1 MGVENDAPGGKH
13 ICPVSDFSGTICP
26 VKGIVM
32 ITVKLFAMLKD
43 RAGKSELRISFPG
56 GTAADLL
63 KQIAASCPA
72 LADFLAPGRI
82 MISVNQ
88 EFVRQDSTI
97 HDGDEVALM
106 PPFSGGSGPEGVRIQ
121 QEPFS
126 VDREIELLKRS
137 SSSIGGI
144 VTFLGTTRDIS
155 RKKAVSKLEFE
166 HYPGMA
172 EKKLS
177 EIRARAIREFGAVDV
192 TIIHRVGT
200 LPVGENIV
208 LIIAAAVH
216 RDEAFLACRFC
227 IDELKRI
234 TPIWKRET
242 TPDGEVW
249 VEEHP

>member
-1 MGVENDAPGGKH
+1 
-13 ICPVSDFSGTICP
+13 
-26 VKGIVM
+26 M
-32 ITVKLFAMLKD
+32 ITVKLFAILKE
-43 RAGKSELRISFPG
+43 RARKGELTLSLPI
-56 GTAADLL
+56 GTVADLL
-63 KQIAASCPA
+63 REVSREYPELDGILTPDQ
-72 LADFLAPGRI
+72 I

-88 EFVRQDSTI
+88 EFVKKDALVK
-97 HDGDEVALM
+97 DGDEVAFM
-106 PPFSGGSGPEGVRIQ
+106 PPFSGGSGLFGIVRIQ

-126 VDREIELLKRS
+126 LDEEVERLKRS
-137 SSSIGGI
+137 SPSIGGI

-155 RKKAVSKLEFE
+155 RSKAVAKLDFE

-177 EIRARAIREFGAVDV
+177 EIRERAIKEFGVIDV

-208 LIIAAAVH
+208 LIAVASGH
-216 RDEAFLACRFC
+216 RDEAFRACRFC
-227 IDELKRI
+227 TDELKRI
-234 TPIWKRET
+234 TPIWKKET